1 MIRRKTAQ
9 APLCL
14 GLDSVTRLL
23 INLLKIL
30 KLLVRLQIQQVI
42 YLDDLFIIGKTGDVL
57 LGRATIIFILQNAV
71 YHLQGQVL
79 HGTQTSDRIP
89 GFHINLKNH
98 DDKNHDDIPTRA
110 EMTEDYV

>member
-1 MIRRKTAQ
+1 MSR
-9 APLCL
+9 L
-14 GLDSVTRLL
+14 GFSHTSFDQFTKNSKITGEITNSAGNISGRSVH
-23 INLLKIL
+23 NW
-30 KLLVRLQIQQVI
+30 
-42 YLDDLFIIGKTGDVL
+42 KTGDVL

-71 YHLQGQVL
+71 YHLQGQVM

-98 DDKNHDDIPTRA
+98 DDIPTRA

>member
-1 MIRRKTAQ
+1 MSR
-9 APLCL
+9 L
-14 GLDSVTRLL
+14 GFSHTSFDQFTKNSKITGEITNSAGNISGRSVHNWKNWRCST
-23 INLLKIL
+23 
-30 KLLVRLQIQQVI
+30 
-42 YLDDLFIIGKTGDVL
+42 GKGHNHFYSSKCGL
-57 LGRATIIFILQNAV
+57 SSK
-71 YHLQGQVL
+71 GQVM